1 MSILERKVEE
11 NYDGVVIREFLKEEL
26 ELSSRLIR
34 RSALEKRIFVNDEP
48 VRMRKVLHTGDVVKI
63 QLQREESQNIIP
75 EKMNLDIVYEDEDI
89 LVLNKPPYTVVHPTR
104 GYPTGTLANG
114 ILYYFQETNQNCI
127 VRLVSRLDMDTSGLI
142 VIGKNQYAHMA
153 LSKEM
158 KLNRMEKRYL
168 AVVHG
173 HLKEKEGTINL
184 PIFKPEDEES
194 IFKRIVDERGQD
206 SVTHYKVIKS
216 FENADLVECL
226 LETGRTHQIR
236 VHLSHIGHPIY
247 GDTLYGYGEEE
258 KDLIPRQ
265 ALHAYK
271 LKFQCP
277 RSKEMLSLEASLPK
291 DIEDLISKLEQVEK

>member
-1 MSILERKVEE
+1 MSTLEKKVEE
-11 NYDGVVIREFLKEEL
+11 KYDGIVIREFLKEEL

-34 RSALEKRIFVNDEP
+34 RAAIEKRIFVNKEA
-48 VRMRKVLHTGDVVKI
+48 VRMRKVLHTGDIVEVK
-63 QLQREESQNIIP
+63 LERVESQNIIP
-75 EKMNLDIVYEDEDI
+75 EKMELNIVYEDEDI

-114 ILYYFQETNQNCI
+114 VLYYFNETNQNCI

-142 VIGKNQYAHMA
+142 IIAKNQYAHMA

-158 KLNRMEKRYL
+158 QLNHLEKRYL

-173 HLKEKEGTINL
+173 HLQKEEGTIDL
-184 PIFKPEDEES
+184 PIFKHEDEES
-194 IFKRIVDERGQD
+194 IFKRIIDERGQR
-206 SVTHYKVIKS
+206 SITHYKVVKK
-216 FENADLVECL
+216 FKDATLVECL

-258 KDLIPRQ
+258 KELIPRQ
-265 ALHAYK
+265 ALHAYGLDFK
-271 LKFQCP
+271 SP
-277 RSKEMLSLEASLPK
+277 RTKEKLSLRAELPE
-291 DIEDLISKLEQVEK
+291 DILNLINKL

>member
-1 MSILERKVEE
+1 MSTLEKKVEE
-11 NYDGVVIREFLKEEL
+11 KYDGIVIIEFLKEEL

-34 RSALEKRIFVNDEP
+34 RAAIEKRIFVNKEA
-48 VRMRKVLHTGDVVKI
+48 VRMRKVLHTGDIVEVK
-63 QLQREESQNIIP
+63 LERVESQNIIP
-75 EKMNLDIVYEDEDI
+75 EKMDLNIVYEDEDI

-114 ILYYFQETNQNCI
+114 ILYYFNETNQNCI

-142 VIGKNQYAHMA
+142 IIAKNQYAHMA

-158 KLNRMEKRYL
+158 QLNHLEKRYL

-173 HLKEKEGTINL
+173 HLEKEEGTIDL
-184 PIFKPEDEES
+184 PIFKPENEES
-194 IFKRIVDERGQD
+194 IFKRVIDERGQR
-206 SVTHYKVIKS
+206 SITHYKVVKK
-216 FENADLVECL
+216 FKNADLVECL

-258 KDLIPRQ
+258 KELIPRQ
-265 ALHAYK
+265 ALHAYGLDFK
-271 LKFQCP
+271 SP
-277 RSKEMLSLEASLPK
+277 RTKEKLSLRAELPE
-291 DIEDLISKLEQVEK
+291 DILNLINKL

>member
-1 MSILERKVEE
+1 MSTLEKKVEE
-11 NYDGVVIREFLKEEL
+11 KYDGIVIREFLKEEL

-34 RSALEKRIFVNDEP
+34 RAAIEKRIFVNKEA
-48 VRMRKVLHTGDVVKI
+48 VRMRKVLHTGDIVEVK
-63 QLQREESQNIIP
+63 LERVESQNIIP
-75 EKMNLDIVYEDEDI
+75 EKMELNIVYEDEDI

-114 ILYYFQETNQNCI
+114 VLYYFNETNQNCI

-142 VIGKNQYAHMA
+142 IIAKNQYDHMA

-158 KLNRMEKRYL
+158 QLNHLEKRYL

-173 HLKEKEGTINL
+173 HLQKEEGTIDL

-194 IFKRIVDERGQD
+194 IFKRIIDERGQR
-206 SVTHYKVIKS
+206 SITHYKVVKK
-216 FENADLVECL
+216 FKDATLVECL

-258 KDLIPRQ
+258 KELIPRQ
-265 ALHAYK
+265 ALHAYGLDFK
-271 LKFQCP
+271 SP
-277 RSKEMLSLEASLPK
+277 RTKEKLSLRAELPE
-291 DIEDLISKLEQVEK
+291 DILNLINKL

>member
-1 MSILERKVEE
+1 MSTLEKKVEE
-11 NYDGVVIREFLKEEL
+11 KYDGIVIREFLKEEL

-34 RSALEKRIFVNDEP
+34 RAAIEKRIFVNKEA
-48 VRMRKVLHTGDVVKI
+48 VRMRKVLHTGDIVEVK
-63 QLQREESQNIIP
+63 LERVESQNIIP
-75 EKMNLDIVYEDEDI
+75 KKMELNIVYEDEDI

-114 ILYYFQETNQNCI
+114 VLYYFNETNQNCI

-142 VIGKNQYAHMA
+142 IIAKNQYAHMA

-158 KLNRMEKRYL
+158 QLNHLEKRYL

-173 HLKEKEGTINL
+173 HLQKEEGTIDL

-194 IFKRIVDERGQD
+194 IFKRIIDERGQR
-206 SVTHYKVIKS
+206 SITHYKVVKK
-216 FENADLVECL
+216 FKDATLVECL

-258 KDLIPRQ
+258 KELIPRQ
-265 ALHAYK
+265 ALHAYGLDFK
-271 LKFQCP
+271 SP
-277 RSKEMLSLEASLPK
+277 RTKEKLSLRAELPE
-291 DIEDLISKLEQVEK
+291 DILNLINKL

>member
-1 MSILERKVEE
+1 MSTLKKKVEE
-11 NYDGVVIREFLKEEL
+11 KYDGIVIREFLKEEL

-34 RSALEKRIFVNDEP
+34 RAAIEKRIFVNKEV
-48 VRMRKVLHTGDVVKI
+48 VRMRKVLHTGDIVEVK
-63 QLQREESQNIIP
+63 LERVESQNIIP
-75 EKMNLDIVYEDEDI
+75 EKMNLNIVYEDDDI

-114 ILYYFQETNQNCI
+114 ILYYFNETNQNCI

-142 VIGKNQYAHMA
+142 IIAKNQYAHMA

-158 KLNRMEKRYL
+158 QLNHLEKRYL

-173 HLKEKEGTINL
+173 HLEKEEGTIDL
-184 PIFKPEDEES
+184 PIFKPENEES
-194 IFKRIVDERGQD
+194 IFKRIIDERGQR
-206 SVTHYKVIKS
+206 SITHYKVIKK

-247 GDTLYGYGEEE
+247 GDSLYGDGEDE
-258 KDLIPRQ
+258 KELIPRQ
-265 ALHAYK
+265 ALHAYGLDFKSPRTKEQLSLRAELPEDILNLIDK
-271 LKFQCP
+271 LK
-277 RSKEMLSLEASLPK
+277 RR
-291 DIEDLISKLEQVEK
+291 

>member
-1 MSILERKVEE
+1 MSTLEKKVEE
-11 NYDGVVIREFLKEEL
+11 KYDGIVIREFLKEEL

-34 RSALEKRIFVNDEP
+34 RAAIEKRIFVNKEA
-48 VRMRKVLHTGDVVKI
+48 VRMRKVLHTGDIVEVK
-63 QLQREESQNIIP
+63 LERVESQNIIP
-75 EKMNLDIVYEDEDI
+75 EKMELNIVYEDEDI

-114 ILYYFQETNQNCI
+114 VLYYFNENNQNCI

-142 VIGKNQYAHMA
+142 IIAKNQYAHMA

-158 KLNRMEKRYL
+158 QLNHLEKRYL

-173 HLKEKEGTINL
+173 HLQKEEGTIDL

-194 IFKRIVDERGQD
+194 IFKRIIDERGQR
-206 SVTHYKVIKS
+206 SITHYKVVKK
-216 FENADLVECL
+216 FKDATLVECL

-258 KDLIPRQ
+258 KELIPRQ
-265 ALHAYK
+265 ALHAYGLDFK
-271 LKFQCP
+271 SP
-277 RSKEMLSLEASLPK
+277 RTKEKLSLRAELPE
-291 DIEDLISKLEQVEK
+291 DILNLINKL

>member
-1 MSILERKVEE
+1 MSTLEKKVEE
-11 NYDGVVIREFLKEEL
+11 KYDGIVIREFLKEEL

-34 RSALEKRIFVNDEP
+34 RAAIEKRIFVNKEA
-48 VRMRKVLHTGDVVKI
+48 VRMRKVLHTGDIVEVK
-63 QLQREESQNIIP
+63 LERVESQNIIP
-75 EKMNLDIVYEDEDI
+75 EKMELNIVYEDEDI

-114 ILYYFQETNQNCI
+114 ILYYFNETNQNCI

-142 VIGKNQYAHMA
+142 IIAKNQYAHMA

-158 KLNRMEKRYL
+158 QLNHLEKRYL

-173 HLKEKEGTINL
+173 HLQKEEGTIDL

-194 IFKRIVDERGQD
+194 IFKRIIDERGQR
-206 SVTHYKVIKS
+206 SITHYKVVKK
-216 FENADLVECL
+216 FKDATLVECL

-258 KDLIPRQ
+258 KELIPRQ
-265 ALHAYK
+265 ALHAYGLDFK
-271 LKFQCP
+271 SP
-277 RSKEMLSLEASLPK
+277 RTKEKLSLRAELPE
-291 DIEDLISKLEQVEK
+291 DILNLINKL

>member
-1 MSILERKVEE
+1 MSTLEKKVEE
-11 NYDGVVIREFLKEEL
+11 KYDGIVIREFLKEEL

-34 RSALEKRIFVNDEP
+34 RAAIEKRIFVNKEA
-48 VRMRKVLHTGDVVKI
+48 VRMRKVLHTGDIVEVK
-63 QLQREESQNIIP
+63 LERVESQNIIP
-75 EKMNLDIVYEDEDI
+75 EKMELNIVYEDEDI

-114 ILYYFQETNQNCI
+114 ILYYFNETNQNCI

-142 VIGKNQYAHMA
+142 IIAKNQYAHMA

-158 KLNRMEKRYL
+158 QLNHLEKRYL

-173 HLKEKEGTINL
+173 HLQKEEGTIDL
-184 PIFKPEDEES
+184 PIFKPEEEES
-194 IFKRIVDERGQD
+194 IFKRIIDERGQR
-206 SVTHYKVIKS
+206 SITHYKVVKK
-216 FENADLVECL
+216 FKDATLVECL

-258 KDLIPRQ
+258 KELIPRQ
-265 ALHAYK
+265 ALHAYGLDFK
-271 LKFQCP
+271 SP
-277 RSKEMLSLEASLPK
+277 RTKEKLSLRAELPE
-291 DIEDLISKLEQVEK
+291 DILNLINKL

>member
-1 MSILERKVEE
+1 MSTLEKKVEE
-11 NYDGVVIREFLKEEL
+11 KYDGIVIREFLKEEL

-34 RSALEKRIFVNDEP
+34 RAAIEKRIFVNKEA
-48 VRMRKVLHTGDVVKI
+48 VRMRKVLHTGDIVEVK
-63 QLQREESQNIIP
+63 LERVESQNIIP
-75 EKMNLDIVYEDEDI
+75 EKMDLNIVYEDEDI

-114 ILYYFQETNQNCI
+114 ILYYFNETNQNCI

-142 VIGKNQYAHMA
+142 IIAKNQYAHMA

-158 KLNRMEKRYL
+158 QLNHLEKRYL

-173 HLKEKEGTINL
+173 HLEKEEGTIDL
-184 PIFKPEDEES
+184 PIFKPENEES
-194 IFKRIVDERGQD
+194 IFKRVIDERGQR
-206 SVTHYKVIKS
+206 SITHYKVVKK
-216 FENADLVECL
+216 FKNADLVECL

-258 KDLIPRQ
+258 KELIPRQ
-265 ALHAYK
+265 ALHAYGLDFK
-271 LKFQCP
+271 SP
-277 RSKEMLSLEASLPK
+277 RTKEKLSLRAELPE
-291 DIEDLISKLEQVEK
+291 DILNLINKL

>member
-1 MSILERKVEE
+1 MSTLEKKVEQK
-11 NYDGVVIREFLKEEL
+11 YDGIVIREFLKEEL

-34 RSALEKRIFVNDEP
+34 RAAIEKRIFVNKEV
-48 VRMRKVLHTGDVVKI
+48 VRMRKVLHTGDIVEVK
-63 QLQREESQNIIP
+63 LERVESQDIIP
-75 EKMNLDIVYEDEDI
+75 EKMDLDIVYEDDDI

-114 ILYYFQETNQNCI
+114 ILYYFNETNQNCI

-142 VIGKNQYAHMA
+142 IIAKNQYAHMA

-158 KLNRMEKRYL
+158 QLNHLEKRYL

-173 HLKEKEGTINL
+173 HLEKEEGTIDL
-184 PIFKPEDEES
+184 PIFKPENEES
-194 IFKRIVDERGQD
+194 IFKRVIDERGQR
-206 SVTHYKVIKS
+206 SITHYKVVKK
-216 FENADLVECL
+216 FKNADLVECL

-258 KDLIPRQ
+258 KELIPRQ
-265 ALHAYK
+265 ALHAYGLDFK
-271 LKFQCP
+271 SP
-277 RSKEMLSLEASLPK
+277 RTKEKLSLRAELPE
-291 DIEDLISKLEQVEK
+291 DILNLINKL

>member
-1 MSILERKVEE
+1 MSTLEKKVEE
-11 NYDGVVIREFLKEEL
+11 KYDGIVIREFLKEEL

-34 RSALEKRIFVNDEP
+34 RAAIEKRIFVNKEA
-48 VRMRKVLHTGDVVKI
+48 VRMRKVLHTGDIVEVK
-63 QLQREESQNIIP
+63 LERVESQNIIP
-75 EKMNLDIVYEDEDI
+75 EKMELNIVYEDEDI

-114 ILYYFQETNQNCI
+114 VLYYFNETNQNCI

-142 VIGKNQYAHMA
+142 IIAKNQYAHMA

-158 KLNRMEKRYL
+158 QLNHLEKRYL

-173 HLKEKEGTINL
+173 HLQKEEGTIDL

-194 IFKRIVDERGQD
+194 IFKRIIDERGQR
-206 SVTHYKVIKS
+206 SITHYKVVKK
-216 FENADLVECL
+216 FKDATLVECL

-258 KDLIPRQ
+258 KELIPRQ
-265 ALHAYK
+265 ALHA
-271 LKFQCP
+271 
-277 RSKEMLSLEASLPK
+277 M
-291 DIEDLISKLEQVEK
+291 D

>member
-1 MSILERKVEE
+1 MSTLEKKVEE
-11 NYDGVVIREFLKEEL
+11 KYDGIVIREFLKEEL

-34 RSALEKRIFVNDEP
+34 RAAIEKRIFVNKEV
-48 VRMRKVLHTGDVVKI
+48 VRMRKVLHTGDIVEVK
-63 QLQREESQNIIP
+63 LERVESQDIIP
-75 EKMNLDIVYEDEDI
+75 EKMDLDIVYEDDDI

-114 ILYYFQETNQNCI
+114 ILYYFNETNQNCI

-142 VIGKNQYAHMA
+142 IIAKNQYAHMA

-158 KLNRMEKRYL
+158 QLNHLEKRYL

-173 HLKEKEGTINL
+173 HIEKEEGTIDL
-184 PIFKPEDEES
+184 PIFKPENEES
-194 IFKRIVDERGQD
+194 IFKRIIDERGQR
-206 SVTHYKVIKS
+206 SITHYKVIKK

-247 GDTLYGYGEEE
+247 GDTLYGYGEDE
-258 KDLIPRQ
+258 KELIPRQ
-265 ALHAYK
+265 ALHAYGLDFKSPRTKEQLSLRAELPEDILNLIDK
-271 LKFQCP
+271 LK
-277 RSKEMLSLEASLPK
+277 RR
-291 DIEDLISKLEQVEK
+291 

>member
-1 MSILERKVEE
+1 MSTLEKKVEE
-11 NYDGVVIREFLKEEL
+11 KYDGIVIREFLKEEL

-34 RSALEKRIFVNDEP
+34 RAAIEKRIFVNKEV
-48 VRMRKVLHTGDVVKI
+48 VRMRKVLHTGDIVEVK
-63 QLQREESQNIIP
+63 LERVESQDIIP
-75 EKMNLDIVYEDEDI
+75 EKMNLNIVYEEDDI

-114 ILYYFQETNQNCI
+114 ILYYFNETNQNCI

-142 VIGKNQYAHMA
+142 IIAKNQYAHMA

-158 KLNRMEKRYL
+158 QLNHLEKRYL

-173 HLKEKEGTINL
+173 HLEEEEGTIDL
-184 PIFKPEDEES
+184 PIFKPENEES
-194 IFKRIVDERGQD
+194 IFKRIIDERGQR
-206 SVTHYKVIKS
+206 SITHYKVIKK

-247 GDTLYGYGEEE
+247 GDSLYGDGEDE
-258 KDLIPRQ
+258 KELIPRQ
-265 ALHAYK
+265 ALHAYGLDFKSPRTKEQLSLRAELPEDILNLIDK
-271 LKFQCP
+271 LK
-277 RSKEMLSLEASLPK
+277 RR
-291 DIEDLISKLEQVEK
+291 